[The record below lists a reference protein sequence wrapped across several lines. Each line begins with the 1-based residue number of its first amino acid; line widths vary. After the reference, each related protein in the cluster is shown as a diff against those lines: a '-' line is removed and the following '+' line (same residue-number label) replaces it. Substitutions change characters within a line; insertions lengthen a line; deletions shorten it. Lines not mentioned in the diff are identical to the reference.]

1 MAEEA
6 KTVSAVLAAVF
17 AVLGIFVFGIILEP
31 LAIVTGIIG
40 ATSKK
45 VGIKATGIAAALIA
59 FILLIYLVT
68 VLAAAQS
75 ALSSL
80 GL

>member
-1 MAEEA
+1 MTEEA

-31 LAIVTGIIG
+31 LAIITGIIG

-45 VGIKATGIAAALIA
+45 VGIKATGIAAVLIA
-59 FILLIYLVT
+59 FILLVYLIT

-75 ALSSL
+75 AINSL
-80 GL
+80 RF

>member
-1 MAEEA
+1 MTEEA

-17 AVLGIFVFGIILEP
+17 AVLGIFVFGIVLEP
-31 LAIVTGIIG
+31 LAIITGIIG

-59 FILLIYLVT
+59 FILLIYLIT

-75 ALSSL
+75 AINSL
-80 GL
+80 RF

>member
-1 MAEEA
+1 MTEEG

-31 LAIVTGIIG
+31 LAIIAGVIG

-45 VGIKATGIAAALIA
+45 VGVKATGIAAAVIA
-59 FILLIYLVT
+59 FVLLMYLFI
-68 VLAAAQS
+68 VLMAAQS
-75 ALSSL
+75 ALS
-80 GL
+80 GFGR

>member
-1 MAEEA
+1 MTEEA

-31 LAIVTGIIG
+31 LAIITGIIG

-59 FILLIYLVT
+59 FILLVYLIT

-75 ALSSL
+75 ALNSL
-80 GL
+80 GF

>member
-1 MAEEA
+1 MTEEA

-31 LAIVTGIIG
+31 LAIITGIIG

-59 FILLIYLVT
+59 FILLVYLIT

-75 ALSSL
+75 AINSL
-80 GL
+80 RF

>member
-1 MAEEA
+1 MTEEA

-31 LAIVTGIIG
+31 LAIITGIIG

-59 FILLIYLVT
+59 IILLVYLIA
-68 VLAAAQS
+68 VLATAQS
-75 ALSSL
+75 AINSL
-80 GL
+80 RF